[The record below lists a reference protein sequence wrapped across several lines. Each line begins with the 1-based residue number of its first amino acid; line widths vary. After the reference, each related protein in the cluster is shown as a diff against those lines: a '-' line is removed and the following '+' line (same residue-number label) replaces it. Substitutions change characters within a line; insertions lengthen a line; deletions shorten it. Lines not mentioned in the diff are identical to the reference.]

1 VAWEDYAIGALL
13 TATLGLVGWIYKALH
28 DKVNT
33 LEKSVAG
40 LTRTAQTLKP
50 VEDLIVQHGTSIV
63 AKAAALLKEEAN
75 K

>member
-1 VAWEDYAIGALL
+1 
-13 TATLGLVGWIYKALH
+13 
-28 DKVNT
+28 

-40 LTRTAQTLKP
+40 LTRTAQTLRP